1 MINNPED
8 WNPVSNED
16 IADFSVV
23 KNKDS
28 LKLLG
33 WGKLDGITYI
43 FTKAYRARPDSVKRI
58 PSLKQ
63 MVLKNEVWL
72 LNNAPYIGRYIDYY
86 NSGHFKDEGTIDDG
100 KLNGK
105 LIVYFKSGT
114 VKSLLDY
121 KNGLLDG
128 LMAQY
133 YKNGALMTKTHYAEG
148 KGDGI
153 FENYFILCYKSA

>member
-28 LKLLG
+28 LKQLG
-33 WGKLDGITYI
+33 WGRLDGITYI

-58 PSLKQ
+58 PSLQQ
-63 MVLKNEVWL
+63 MVLKDELWL
-72 LNNAPYIGRYIDYY
+72 LNDTPYSGQYIDYF
-86 NSGHFKDEGTIDDG
+86 NSGYIQDEATLLDG

-105 LIVYFKSGT
+105 LIVYFKSGA
-114 VKSLLDY
+114 VKSVANY
-121 KNGLLDG
+121 KNGMPQG
-128 LMAQY
+128 FVMQY
-133 YKNGALMTKTHYAEG
+133 YKNGALMEKTQYAE
-148 KGDGI
+148 
-153 FENYFILCYKSA
+153 